1 MDEQYN
7 SDARSYGSDSGA
19 YGTGAAATAAKVQE
33 VITDKAHE
41 AKEKVAEFGRRAVDK
56 IDAQREPTAS
66 ALGQTASALHDKGNQ
81 AANVAHR
88 TAEKIQAT
96 ADYIR
101 DNDVKS
107 MVDDVSSLVRR
118 YPGTSLAAA
127 AVAGFLVA
135 RALRGGND

>member
-7 SDARSYGSDSGA
+7 SDARNYGSDSGA
-19 YGTGAAATAAKVQE
+19 YGTGTAGTAAKMQE
-33 VITDKAHE
+33 VITDKANE

-66 ALGQTASALHDKGNQ
+66 ALGQTASALHDKGNL

-118 YPGTSLAAA
+118 YPGASLAAA